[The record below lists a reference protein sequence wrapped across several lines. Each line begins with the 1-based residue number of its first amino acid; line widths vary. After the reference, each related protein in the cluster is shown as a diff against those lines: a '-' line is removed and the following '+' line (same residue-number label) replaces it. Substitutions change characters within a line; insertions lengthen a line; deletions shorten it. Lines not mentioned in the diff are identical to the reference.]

1 MFVVIP
7 IGPLYFVVYKN
18 KTHIDGRIVTD
29 HNRFLVYVRVQRSRI
44 NKKLTRKH
52 KTHNTETQVFNM
64 EKPKREKPRRSTN
77 PRKQNQYDEG
87 EYNKILGGNDLET
100 FFV

>member
-1 MFVVIP
+1 
-7 IGPLYFVVYKN
+7 
-18 KTHIDGRIVTD
+18 
-29 HNRFLVYVRVQRSRI
+29 
-44 NKKLTRKH
+44 
-52 KTHNTETQVFNM
+52 M

-100 FFV
+100 FFVWPTVVELLTLTLLVFLSYTVTEASTFSSYVTTNDTILIKFSLVIYI